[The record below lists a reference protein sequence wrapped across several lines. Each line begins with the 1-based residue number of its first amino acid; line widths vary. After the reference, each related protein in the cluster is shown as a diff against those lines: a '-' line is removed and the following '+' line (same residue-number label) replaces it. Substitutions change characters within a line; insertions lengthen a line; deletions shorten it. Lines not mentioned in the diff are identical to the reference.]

1 MPLVLTDF
9 LPFYDI
15 FQIKSK
21 IIAVFSF
28 ISNVFCNFVA
38 KWIYL
43 LTKCKKRH
51 NNEYKNDIT

>member
-21 IIAVFSF
+21 IIAFFSF

-51 NNEYKNDIT
+51 NN